1 MIILDPG
8 ETFLFDIGIDVFSC
22 IITLI
27 IFYRC
32 TRDFADTY
40 DVLLLR
46 KIEVAMLLVILTD
59 MVMWILNGKSGDGLR
74 ALSYVNNI
82 VYFIVQ
88 LVIAVEWLRYAWYRL
103 FEQAIPIKKEIMF
116 IFVPF
121 SLLSLI
127 IVTSPFNGWCFY
139 IDDANYYHRGV
150 LSATMSVIV
159 LIYLLSVSAIAL
171 EQYRKELL
179 IDRKKELLTI
189 AFFVVPPFLGGVM
202 QTLFY
207 GLSILWPCAVVSSM
221 LILLNKESQ
230 AISQDPL
237 TGLNNRRNMERYFRI
252 EEGQNRATTLIVLDI
267 NDFKN
272 INDQHG
278 HTFGDVAL
286 IQTADI
292 LRRIFNGTPAFLARY
307 GGDEFVIVLP
317 GGRESIAR
325 EITQKIKTSFDAFSG
340 TKQFPF
346 RLSVSV
352 GYAVSSRRANNK
364 IADLLR
370 EADENMYRDKSM
382 YHREKQTQQRINSNG
397 A

>member
-1 MIILDPG
+1 MIIFDPG
-8 ETFLFDIGIDVFSC
+8 ETLLFNIGIDVFSC

-27 IFYRC
+27 IFYSC

-59 MVMWILNGKSGDGLR
+59 MVMWILNGKSGEGLR
-74 ALSYVNNI
+74 ALSYVDNI
-82 VYFIVQ
+82 VYFTVQ

-103 FEQAIPIKKEIMF
+103 FEKAMPIKKEIMF

-159 LIYLLSVSAIAL
+159 LIYLLSVSVIAL
-171 EQYRKELL
+171 VQYRKEVL

-189 AFFVVPPFLGGVM
+189 AFFVVPPFLGGAM
-202 QTLFY
+202 QTVFY
-207 GLSILWPCAVVSSM
+207 GLSMLWPCAVVSSM

-252 EEGQNRATTLIVLDI
+252 EEGQIRATTLIVLDI
-267 NDFKN
+267 NDFKY
-272 INDQHG
+272 INDQYG

-307 GGDEFVIVLP
+307 GGDEFVVVLP
-317 GGRESIAR
+317 GGRESIAK
-325 EITQKIKTSFDAFSG
+325 EIAQKIKNSFDAFSG
-340 TKQFPF
+340 TKQFPI

-370 EADENMYRDKSM
+370 EADENMYRDKYM
-382 YHREKQTQQRINSNG
+382 YHREKQTQQ
-397 A
+397 

>member
-1 MIILDPG
+1 MIIFDIS
-8 ETFLFDIGIDVFSC
+8 ETLFFNIGIDVFSS

-27 IFYRC
+27 ILYSYK
-32 TRDFADTY
+32 RDFADTY
-40 DVLLLR
+40 SIRLLRMIETAVLLIL
-46 KIEVAMLLVILTD
+46 LTD
-59 MVMWILNGKSGDGLR
+59 IVMWILNGKSGDYVR
-74 ALSYVNNI
+74 ALSYI
-82 VYFIVQ
+82 DIIIYFIMQIVVA
-88 LVIAVEWLRYAWYRL
+88 LFWLRYAWYRI
-103 FEQAIPIKKEIMF
+103 FGHSIPRKNEAF
-116 IFVPF
+116 YVLVPF
-121 SLLSLI
+121 IILSM
-127 IVTSPFNGWCFY
+127 IVIASPLNGWCFY
-139 IDDANYYHRGV
+139 LDDANYYHRGV
-150 LSATMSVIV
+150 LSAPMSVVI
-159 LIYLLSVSAIAL
+159 LAYLLSVSVIAL

-189 AFFVVPPFLGGVM
+189 AFLVVPPFLGGVM

-207 GLSILWPCAVVSSM
+207 GLSILWPCAVISSM

-252 EEGQNRATTLIVLDI
+252 EESQNRATTLIVLDI

-292 LRRIFNGTPAFLARY
+292 MRRIFNGTPAFLARY

-317 GGRESIAR
+317 GARESNAR

-340 TKQFPF
+340 TKQFPI

-370 EADENMYRDKSM
+370 EADENMYRDKYM
-382 YHREKQTQQRINSNG
+382 YHREKQTQQ
-397 A
+397 

>member
-1 MIILDPG
+1 MIIFDPG
-8 ETFLFDIGIDVFSC
+8 ETLLFDIGIDVFSC

-74 ALSYVNNI
+74 ALSYVDNI

-103 FEQAIPIKKEIMF
+103 FEQAMPIKKEILF
-116 IFVPF
+116 VFVPF
-121 SLLSLI
+121 SLLSLL

-139 IDDANYYHRGV
+139 LDDANYYHRGV

-171 EQYRKELL
+171 AQYRKEVL

-189 AFFVVPPFLGGVM
+189 AFFVVPPFLGGAM
-202 QTLFY
+202 QTVFY
-207 GLSILWPCAVVSSM
+207 GLSVLWPCAVVSSM
-221 LILLNKESQ
+221 LVLLNKESQ

-237 TGLNNRRNMERYFRI
+237 TGLNNRRNMERFFRI

-307 GGDEFVIVLP
+307 GGDEFVVVLP
-317 GGRESIAR
+317 GGRESAAR
-325 EITQKIKTSFDAFSG
+325 EITQKIKNSFDAFSG

-364 IADLLR
+364 IANLLR
-370 EADENMYRDKSM
+370 EADENMYRDKST
-382 YHREKQTQQRINSNG
+382 YHREKQTQQ
-397 A
+397 